1 MLSDLALTRA
11 LERVGLRAP
20 VRFDEVTRSTQERA
34 LTMAA
39 GGAPEWTLVAAGHQ
53 TQGRG
58 RLGRRWRDEPGRALM
73 FSVVLR
79 PELSPELG
87 GLLTLLAGACLVE
100 AARRVTGRSASC
112 KWPNDILV
120 DERKAGGILAESVV
134 AGDRFEHVVLGVG
147 VNLGS
152 APPGVPDAGALDAGD
167 EELLRAFLETFVRR
181 YEPAHP
187 AFAASVVDAY
197 RPVCA
202 TIGRRVRARTTAGT
216 TVEGTAVD
224 VDEAGGLVVRTE
236 GGPLVVRFGAIEHL
250 E

>member
-11 LERVGLRAP
+11 LERAGLRAP
-20 VRFDEVTRSTQERA
+20 VRFDEVTRSTQETA

-39 GGAPEWTLVAAGHQ
+39 EGAPEWTLVAAGHQ
-53 TQGRG
+53 TEGRG
-58 RLGRRWRDEPGRALM
+58 RLGRSWRDQPGRALM

-100 AARRVTGRSASC
+100 AASRASGRPAAC
-112 KWPNDILV
+112 KWPNDLLV
-120 DERKAGGILAESVV
+120 DGRKAGGILAESVV
-134 AGDRFEHVVLGVG
+134 SGDRFAHVALGVG

-152 APPGVPDAGALDAGD
+152 APPDVPDGGAVDAEG
-167 EELLRAFLETFVRR
+167 EELLGAFLEAFVRR

-197 RPVCA
+197 RSVCA
-202 TIGRRVRARTTAGT
+202 TIGHRVRARTTAGT

-224 VDEAGGLVVRTE
+224 VDAAGGLVVRTE
-236 GGPLVVRFGAIEHL
+236 GGPRLVRFGAIEHL
-250 E
+250 G